1 MGGDLRDLSAR
12 ARITLLVVIAALPSF
27 LLIVV
32 AALFQRDSAEA
43 EARAAL
49 VRTAAFAARQQERTV
64 EGVRVLL
71 AASGKALEE
80 LHTDRASCDRY
91 LAGVL
96 AYGAGLYHSMGLFHP
111 DGHLLCNGMRI
122 AGPVLAGDRR
132 YFREAL
138 ATGRFAIGEYQMGRV
153 TRLAGINFGFPVENS
168 QKRVIGVAFIG
179 MDLANFNRITAS
191 TQLPASAIMT
201 VVDRSGIV
209 LARQP
214 AAALAL
220 GRKLRDLPG
229 MERELSG
236 TSGVFEGM
244 DASRV
249 RHLIAYDTVATDA
262 DGAPAIQVVVQMPL
276 SAVYA
281 EADRAVLRNLAGLL
295 VGTLL
300 LLVVGWYGA
309 ELFILRTLRRLLDA
323 ARRVRG
329 GDLGVR
335 TRLRP
340 GKDELA
346 QLGVE
351 FDLMAEAL
359 QQRDEELNRTL
370 KEKNAQAMTDALT
383 GLLNRR
389 YLDEYLPRE
398 IARALRSG
406 ESFALLMFDL
416 DHFKAFNDNFGHE
429 AGDRVLQELATLL
442 HSMTRSGDVACR
454 YGGEEFVLIMHRS
467 TLDSARRRAE
477 DIRAAVSELA
487 LLHRGRSLGRLTVSI
502 GLAAFPG
509 SGNDA
514 EALLRAADTALYAAK
529 HAGRNRVEVAPGE
542 QKDG

>member
-1 MGGDLRDLSAR
+1 MRDLRRDLSAR

-27 LLIVV
+27 VLIV
-32 AALFQRDSAEA
+32 AAAVLQRDSAEA

-49 VRTAAFAARQQERTV
+49 VRTASFAARQQERTV
-64 EGVRVLL
+64 EGVRITL
-71 AASGKALEE
+71 AAAGRALEE
-80 LHTDRASCDRY
+80 LHADRASCDRY

-96 AYGAGLYHSMGLFHP
+96 AYSAGLYHSMGFFHP
-111 DGHLLCNGMRI
+111 DGRMLCNGM
-122 AGPVLAGDRR
+122 PVKGTVQAGDRR

-138 ATGRFAIGEYQMGRV
+138 ASGSFAIGEYQIGRV
-153 TRLAGINFGFPVENS
+153 TGLAGINFGFPVEDAK
-168 QKRVIGVAFIG
+168 KRTIGVAFVG
-179 MDLANFNRITAS
+179 MNLANFNRIAAS
-191 TQLPASAIMT
+191 TQLPGSVVMT
-201 VVDRSGIV
+201 VVDRGGIV

-214 AAALAL
+214 AAASAI
-220 GRKLRDLPG
+220 GRNLRELPG
-229 MERELSG
+229 MERELAG
-236 TSGVFEGM
+236 KSGVFEGV
-244 DASRV
+244 DAARV
-249 RHLIAYDTVATDA
+249 RHLAAYDTVALDA
-262 DGAPAIQVVVQMPL
+262 DGTPAIRVVVQMPL

-281 EADRAVLRNLAGLL
+281 EADRAIVRNLTGLL
-295 VGTLL
+295 VGTLF

-309 ELFILRTLRRLLDA
+309 ELFILRTLRLLLDA

-329 GDLGVR
+329 GDLAAR
-335 TRLRP
+335 TNLRA

-359 QQRDEELNRTL
+359 QRREEELNRAL

-406 ESFALLMFDL
+406 EPFAVLMFDL
-416 DHFKAFNDNFGHE
+416 DHFKAFNDNFGHD

-442 HSMTRSGDVACR
+442 HSMTRSGDIACR

-467 TLDSARRRAE
+467 TLESARRRAE
-477 DIRAAVSELA
+477 DIRTAVSRLD
-487 LLHRGRSLGRLTVSI
+487 LVHRGIPLGRLTVSI

-509 SGNDA
+509 CGNDT

-529 HAGRNRVEVAPGE
+529 HAGRDRVEVAPSDLPCG
-542 QKDG
+542 

>member
-1 MGGDLRDLSAR
+1 MRDLSAR

-27 LLIVV
+27 ILIIV
-32 AALFQRDSAEA
+32 AAVLQRDSAEA

-49 VRTAAFAARQQERTV
+49 VRTASFAARQQERTV
-64 EGVRVLL
+64 EGVRITL
-71 AASGKALEE
+71 AASAHALEE

-96 AYGAGLYHSMGLFHP
+96 AYSAGLYHSMGLFHP
-111 DGHLLCNGMRI
+111 DGHMLCNGM
-122 AGPVLAGDRR
+122 PVTGTVQAGDRR

-138 ATGRFAIGEYQMGRV
+138 ASRKFAIGEYQTGRV
-153 TRLAGINFGFPVENS
+153 TRLAGINFGFPVENAK
-168 QKRVIGVAFIG
+168 KRMIGVVFVG
-179 MDLANFNRITAS
+179 MDLANFNRIAAS
-191 TQLPASAIMT
+191 TQLPAAATMT
-201 VVDRSGIV
+201 VVDRGGIV

-214 AAALAL
+214 AAPSAI
-220 GRKLRDLPG
+220 GRKLRELPG
-229 MERELSG
+229 MERGLSG
-236 TSGVFEGM
+236 LSGVFEGI
-244 DASRV
+244 DAAKI
-249 RHLIAYDTVATDA
+249 RHLTAFDTVVLDP
-262 DGAPAIQVVVQMPL
+262 DGTPAIQVVVQMPL

-281 EADRAVLRNLAGLL
+281 EADRSVLLNLAGLL

-309 ELFILRTLRRLLDA
+309 ELFILRTLRSLLDA

-335 TRLRP
+335 TGLHP

-359 QQRDEELNRTL
+359 QRREDDLNRAL

-398 IARALRSG
+398 LARSLRSG
-406 ESFALLMFDL
+406 EPFAVLMFDL

-442 HSMTRSGDVACR
+442 HTMTRSGDIACR

-467 TLDSARRRAE
+467 TIESARRRAE
-477 DIRAAVSELA
+477 DIRAAVSA
-487 LLHRGRSLGRLTVSI
+487 LDLVHRGRPLGHLTVSI

-509 SGNDA
+509 CGNDA

-529 HAGRNRVEVAPGE
+529 HAGRNRVEVAPTDPQG
-542 QKDG
+542 Q